1 MKHLIH
7 NIFRYCLAVY
17 ILMCSQQLMAEERI
31 NMDALSII
39 GNKELPNILY
49 ILPWKHSDLPD
60 MVELPLS
67 GLINDALKPID
78 RKTILRQQHYQ
89 KIILQHNAATN
100 LTEQNNEK

>member
-1 MKHLIH
+1 MKYLIYSK
-7 NIFRYCLAVY
+7 FRYSLAIF
-17 ILMCSQQLMAEERI
+17 ILACSYSVVAEERI
-31 NMDALSII
+31 NMEALSII

-89 KIILQHNAATN
+89 KIITQQNTATN
-100 LTEQNNEK
+100 LTE

>member
-1 MKHLIH
+1 MKMLIYK
-7 NIFRYCLAVY
+7 ILRYTLAVY
-17 ILMCSQQLMAEERI
+17 ALFSSHIIMAEERI
-31 NMDALSII
+31 DMEALSII
-39 GNKELPNILY
+39 GNKELPNVLY

-89 KIILQHNAATN
+89 KIILQQNVTTN
-100 LTEQNNEK
+100 LTEQNN

>member
-1 MKHLIH
+1 MKHLIL
-7 NIFRYCLAVY
+7 NLFKYGLTIYA
-17 ILMCSQQLMAEERI
+17 LMCSHLLIAEERI
-31 NMDALSII
+31 NMEALSII

-89 KIILQHNAATN
+89 KIILQQNTATN
-100 LTEQNNEK
+100 LTEQNN

>member
-1 MKHLIH
+1 MK
-7 NIFRYCLAVY
+7 Y
-17 ILMCSQQLMAEERI
+17 ILSFVFLICAAFTTLPLTAEERI

-39 GNKELPNILY
+39 GNKELPNVLY

-78 RKTILRQQHYQ
+78 RKALLRQQHYQ
-89 KIILQHNAATN
+89 KIISKQNAVTN
-100 LTEQNNEK
+100 LTEQKNLK

>member
-1 MKHLIH
+1 MKRFISGAIL
-7 NIFRYCLAVY
+7 LAS
-17 ILMCSQQLMAEERI
+17 ITSGALALAEERI
-31 NMDALSII
+31 NMEALSII

-78 RKTILRQQHYQ
+78 RKTLLRQQQYQ
-89 KIILQHNAATN
+89 KIINEQNTATN
-100 LTEQNNEK
+100 LTEQKN

>member
-1 MKHLIH
+1 MKHLTY
-7 NIFRYCLAVY
+7 NLFRYSLGFCV
-17 ILMCSQQLMAEERI
+17 LMSSYLVMAEERI
-31 NMDALSII
+31 NMDAMSII

-89 KIILQHNAATN
+89 KIILQQNTATN
-100 LTEQNNEK
+100 LTEQNN